1 MTIKNKPTSFNYSYM
16 RDIIGY
22 LSFLVFARTTKLA
35 TAHFAKIGLTTK
47 EGMIIEFVAN
57 NPTASQADIAREAG
71 MKAPLLVKILDDLT
85 QKGLL
90 LREPSPTDRRRHQLR
105 LTEAGEAMREQIRAS
120 HLAGNTE
127 LFAGAGLSEE
137 EIETLFKA
145 MHKLADHIQ
154 HNP

>member
-1 MTIKNKPTSFNYSYM
+1 M
-16 RDIIGY
+16 RDVVGY
-22 LSFLVFARTTKLA
+22 LSFLVFAKTTKLA
-35 TAHFAKIGLTTK
+35 TAHFSKISLTTK
-47 EGMIIEFVAN
+47 EGMIIEFVAK

-90 LREPSPTDRRRHQLR
+90 VREPSPTDRRRHRLR
-105 LTEAGEAMREQIRAS
+105 LTDEGEALREQIRAS

-127 LFAGAGLSEE
+127 LFAEAGLSNE
-137 EIETLFKA
+137 EIETLLQV

-154 HNP
+154 RNP